1 MRKKVLAFVL
11 IVLIL
16 LAVSAC
22 LPSENG
28 DESGNGDGETPSQ
41 QKTYNLSDPLISI
54 SVKDRFDIIYNGTAL
69 ECSFDLRY
77 DGRIIDTFTAGSSHP
92 DLAAEFSDNVNAGNA
107 KITLSGT
114 STKKYT
120 GTAEFTFEILQ
131 SKEKKTVSSYSEL
144 EKELSL
150 LNFTS
155 FSLSEDISV
164 PENKTLTVPSSAALD
179 LNGHLLTV
187 EGTFINEGRITA
199 ESVSDKDFSVV
210 NEGVFVNRHSFSLK
224 FGTAFYNCGELR
236 NEGTFDSAS
245 SKGVFSDVAM
255 VGMDEY
261 DFVYRRINMTECE
274 GSLSYVSAEYDGKAK
289 EPAVSFTY
297 GGKPLSLN
305 GCEISYSDNVNAG
318 TATVSVKSGPH
329 SEALFGHKEFT
340 FAITPSSIT
349 VLSTSRLIETV
360 SSGNYSFVTLNGSGS
375 ISGEFTVPS
384 STKVVLDGS
393 FTNNATLTI
402 NGSLVVN
409 DDFDNNATVAN
420 FGTLTVGSEGKF
432 HNSGVLTNDAVFV
445 NEGEFHNKNSF
456 SNNLEAENSG
466 KIFNY
471 GEAEF
476 LSENTITNSGQ
487 GHAYFDED
495 NSAFTDGLTV
505 RQPIKE
511 KDVSLQQTVFTYD
524 GFYKYPTLVFSDD
537 SLTVARNTY
546 NLSYAYPD
554 YPQREYPCDAGT
566 VDVTVTFNGTSET
579 YKGSLELSYVI
590 ERASASVT
598 DETSLRAILSN
609 GNYNEAVLEADVSLD
624 SDLTIPQNY
633 KVTVPAEYYLLNEYA
648 LTVEGQLENN
658 GKFSLGNSG
667 TLAGSEN
674 VINNGFVYFNGT
686 EQQVSGDGKV
696 FVRKS
701 IASVT
706 VSGLAPT
713 VRYGEVARLPFTLTD
728 GTYTLIKGE
737 DYSALYY
744 NISDI
749 SVEGA
754 PAYVISKA
762 AVFSESYYGER
773 RDEYL
778 ILPGEITVNTFEEL
792 QNALADCREENVCN
806 YGKIFL
812 GASISFT
819 NETVS
824 NITLT
829 VAENTVL
836 DLNSHKLSLRRGE
849 TSLHRFV
856 YLVNNGEIIIHNPN
870 DLSTSYG
877 AYSGTGEV
885 VAYIDET
892 RTEDFILDIAHNATL
907 IRLASDFSSLYIS
920 VAFTEP
926 VTMAID
932 LCGHSAGTLALGVD
946 DASLTV
952 FSSVSG
958 GKVTEKVSV
967 EKIIDGDI
975 TLRNFTAS
983 SLVYADEGLQKH
995 VKVESSCVIKP
1006 L

>member
-22 LPSENG
+22 LPSE
-28 DESGNGDGETPSQ
+28 NGDGETPSQ

-54 SVKDRFDIIYNGTAL
+54 SVKDRFDIVYNGTAL

-77 DGRIIDTFTAGSSHP
+77 DGRIIDTFTSGSSHP

-131 SKEKKTVSSYSEL
+131 SKEKKTVASYSEL

-150 LNFTS
+150 LNYTS

-164 PENKTLTVPSSAALD
+164 PENKTLTVPYSTTLD

-187 EGTFINEGRITA
+187 QGTFINEGSVTA

-210 NEGVFVNRHSFSLK
+210 NEGVFVNRHSLSLK
-224 FGTAFYNCGELR
+224 QGTAFYNCGELR

-297 GGKPLSLN
+297 GGKPLSLTD
-305 GCEISYSDNVNAG
+305 CEIAYSDNVNAG
-318 TATVSVKSGPH
+318 TATVSVTSGPH
-329 SEALFGHKEFT
+329 SKELVGHKEFT

-349 VLSTSRLIETV
+349 VLSSSRLIETV
-360 SSGNYSFVTLNGSGS
+360 SSGNYSVVTLNGSGS

-384 STKVVLDGS
+384 STKVVLNGS
-393 FTNNATLTI
+393 FTNNASLTI

-409 DDFDNNATVAN
+409 ASFYNNASVAN
-420 FGTLTVGSEGKF
+420 LGALTVGSEGKF
-432 HNSGVLTNDAVFV
+432 HNSGVLTNNAVFV
-445 NEGEFHNKNSF
+445 NQGEFHNKNSF
-456 SNNLEAENSG
+456 SNDLDAENSG

-476 LSENTITNSGQ
+476 LSVNTITNSG
-487 GHAYFDED
+487 HAYFDE
-495 NSAFTDGLTV
+495 NNPAFTDGLTV
-505 RQPIKE
+505 RKLIQE
-511 KDVSLQQTVFTYD
+511 EDVSLQQTVFTYD

-537 SLTVARNTY
+537 SLNVARNTY

-554 YPQREYPCDAGT
+554 YPQREDPCDAGT
-566 VDVTVTFNGTSET
+566 VVVTVTFNGISET
-579 YKGSLELSYVI
+579 YNGSLTLSYVI
-590 ERASASVT
+590 EPASAKVT
-598 DETSLRAILSN
+598 DDASLRAILSN

-633 KVTVPAEYYLLNEYA
+633 RVTVPAEYYLLNEYA

-674 VINNGFVYFNGT
+674 LINNGSAYLNGT
-686 EQQVSGDGKV
+686 DSLVSGSGTV
-696 FVRKS
+696 FIRKS

-706 VSGLAPT
+706 VSGLAAT
-713 VRYGEVARLPFTLTD
+713 VMYGEDARLPYMLSD
-728 GTYTLIKGE
+728 GGYTLIKGE

-762 AVFSESYYGER
+762 AVFCESYYGER

-778 ILPGEITVNTFEEL
+778 ILPGEITVNTFEQL

-885 VAYIDET
+885 VAYIDNT
-892 RTEDFILDIAHNATL
+892 LDTDSINALAQNATL
-907 IRLASDFSSLYIS
+907 IRLKGDFETLDINVSFGEKVRITL
-920 VAFTEP
+920 
-926 VTMAID
+926 D
-932 LCGHSAGTLALGVD
+932 LCGHSVARLSLKVD
-946 DASLTV
+946 KAALTV
-952 FSSVSG
+952 LSSVSG
-958 GKVTEKVSV
+958 GKVTELLSIYG
-967 EKIIDGDI
+967 IINGSMTLQNFSAKSIAFDEALRPYI
-975 TLRNFTAS
+975 TISNVPELS
-983 SLVYADEGLQKH
+983 
-995 VKVESSCVIKP
+995 
-1006 L
+1006 

>member
-28 DESGNGDGETPSQ
+28 DESENGDGETPSQ
-41 QKTYNLSDPLISI
+41 QKTYNLSDPLITI
-54 SVKDRFDIIYNGTAL
+54 SVKDRFDIVYNGTAL

-150 LNFTS
+150 LNYTS

-224 FGTAFYNCGELR
+224 QGTAFYNCGELR

-318 TATVSVKSGPH
+318 TATVSVTSGPH
-329 SEALFGHKEFT
+329 SKELVGHKEFT

-349 VLSTSRLIETV
+349 VLSSSRLIETV
-360 SSGNYSFVTLNGSGS
+360 SSGNYSDVTLNGSGS

-384 STKVVLDGS
+384 STTVVLDGS
-393 FTNNATLTI
+393 FTNNASLTI

-409 DDFDNNATVAN
+409 DAFYNNATVAN
-420 FGTLTVGSEGKF
+420 LGALTVGSGGKF
-432 HNSGVLTNDAVFV
+432 HNSGVLTNDAAFV
-445 NEGEFHNKNSF
+445 NRGEFHNKNSF
-456 SNNLEAENSG
+456 SNNLDTENSG

-476 LSENTITNSGQ
+476 LSENTITNSG
-487 GHAYFDED
+487 HAYFDED
-495 NSAFTDGLTV
+495 NPAFTDGLTV

-511 KDVSLQQTVFTYD
+511 EDVSLQQTVFTYD
-524 GFYKYPTLVFSDD
+524 GFNKYPALVFSDD

-554 YPQREYPCDAGT
+554 YPQREDPCDAGT

-579 YKGSLELSYVI
+579 YKGSLTLSYVI
-590 ERASASVT
+590 EPASAKVT
-598 DETSLRAILSN
+598 DDASLRAILSN
-609 GNYNEAVLEADVSLD
+609 GNYNEAVLDADVSLT
-624 SDLTIPQNY
+624 SDLTVPQNY
-633 KVTVPAEYYLLNEYA
+633 SVTVPSAYYLLSEYA

-686 EQQVSGDGKV
+686 EQQVSGDGTV

-706 VSGLAPT
+706 VSGLAAT
-713 VRYGEVARLPFTLTD
+713 VMYGEDARLPYMLSD
-728 GTYTLIKGE
+728 GGYTLIKGE

-762 AVFSESYYGER
+762 AAFSESYYGER

-778 ILPGEITVNTFEEL
+778 ILPGEITVKTFEQL
-792 QNALADCREENVCN
+792 QNALADCREENFCN
-806 YGKIFL
+806 YGKILL

-819 NETVS
+819 NDTVS

-836 DLNSHKLSLRRGE
+836 DLNSYKLSLRRGD

-856 YLVNNGEIIIHNPN
+856 YLVNNGEITIHNPN
-870 DLSTSYG
+870 DLYTSYG
-877 AYSGTGEV
+877 AYSGTGDV

-892 RTEDFILDIAHNATL
+892 CTEDFISDIAHKATL
-907 IRLASDFSSLYIS
+907 IRLAGDFASLYIG
-920 VAFTEP
+920 VAFTER

-932 LCGHSAGTLALGVD
+932 LCGHSAGTLYLGTD
-946 DASLTV
+946 NASLTV

-958 GKVTEKVSV
+958 GKVTEKVSI
-967 EKIIDGDI
+967 ETITDGNII
-975 TLRNFTAS
+975 LRNFTTS
-983 SLVYADEGLQKH
+983 SITYSDDALKDYVT
-995 VKVESSCVIKP
+995 VESTCIVKP
-1006 L
+1006 I

>member
-54 SVKDRFDIIYNGTAL
+54 SVKDRFDIVYNGTAL

-77 DGRIIDTFTAGSSHP
+77 DGRIIDTFTAGTAHP

-155 FSLSEDISV
+155 FSLSGDISV

-210 NEGVFVNRHSFSLK
+210 NEGVFVNRHSLSLK
-224 FGTAFYNCGELR
+224 QGTAFYNCGELR

-318 TATVSVKSGPH
+318 TATVSVTSGPH
-329 SEALFGHKEFT
+329 SEALFGHQEFT

-384 STKVVLDGS
+384 STTVVLDGS

-409 DDFDNNATVAN
+409 ASFYNNASVAN
-420 FGTLTVGSEGKF
+420 LGALTVGSEGKF
-432 HNSGVLTNDAVFV
+432 HNSGDLTNDAVFV
-445 NEGEFHNKNSF
+445 NQGEFHNKNSF
-456 SNNLEAENSG
+456 SNNLDTENSG

-476 LSENTITNSGQ
+476 LSENTITNSG
-487 GHAYFDED
+487 HAYFDED
-495 NSAFTDGLTV
+495 NPAFTDGLTV

-511 KDVSLQQTVFTYD
+511 EDVSLQQTVFTYD
-524 GFYKYPTLVFSDD
+524 GFNKYPALVFSDD

-554 YPQREYPCDAGT
+554 YPQREDPCDAGT
-566 VDVTVTFNGTSET
+566 VVVTVTFNGTSET

-590 ERASASVT
+590 EPASATVT
-598 DETSLRAILSN
+598 DDASLRAILAN
-609 GNYNEAVLEADVSLD
+609 GNYDEAVLDADVSLD

-633 KVTVPAEYYLLNEYA
+633 RVTVPAEYYLLTEYA

-674 VINNGFVYFNGT
+674 VINNGSVYFNGT
-686 EQQVSGDGKV
+686 EQQVSGSGTV

-701 IASVT
+701 IANVT

-713 VRYGEVARLPFTLTD
+713 VRYGEDVRLPFTLTD
-728 GTYTLIKGE
+728 LDYNLTINADYTVR
-737 DYSALYY
+737 YY
-744 NISDI
+744 NVSDV
-749 SVEGA
+749 SADGF
-754 PAYVISKA
+754 PAYAISKA
-762 AVFSESYYGER
+762 AAFSESYYGER

-778 ILPGEITVNTFEEL
+778 ILPGEITVKTFEQL

-806 YGKIFL
+806 YGKILL

-819 NETVS
+819 NDTVS

-836 DLNSHKLSLRRGE
+836 DLNSHKLSLRRGDS
-849 TSLHRFV
+849 SLHRFV

-885 VAYIDET
+885 VAYIDNT
-892 RTEDFILDIAHNATL
+892 LDTDSINALAQNATL
-907 IRLASDFSSLYIS
+907 IRLKGDFETLDINVSFGEKVRITL
-920 VAFTEP
+920 
-926 VTMAID
+926 D
-932 LCGHSAGTLALGVD
+932 LCGHSVARLSLKVD
-946 DASLTV
+946 KAALTV
-952 FSSVSG
+952 LSSVAG
-958 GKVTEKVSV
+958 GKVTELLSIYG
-967 EKIIDGDI
+967 IINGSMTLQNFSAKSIAFDEALRPYI
-975 TLRNFTAS
+975 TISNVPEL
-983 SLVYADEGLQKH
+983 
-995 VKVESSCVIKP
+995 P
-1006 L
+1006 

>member
-92 DLAAEFSDNVNAGNA
+92 DLTAEFSDNVNAGNA

-120 GTAEFTFEILQ
+120 GTVEFTFEILQ

-187 EGTFINEGRITA
+187 KGTFINEGRITA

-210 NEGVFVNRHSFSLK
+210 NEGVFVNRHSLSLK

-305 GCEISYSDNVNAG
+305 GCEISYSNNVNAG
-318 TATVSVKSGPH
+318 TATVSVTSGPH

-360 SSGNYSFVTLNGSGS
+360 SSGNYSVVTFNGSGS

-384 STKVVLDGS
+384 STTVVLDGS

-409 DDFDNNATVAN
+409 DAFDNNATVAN
-420 FGTLTVGSEGKF
+420 LGTLTVGSGGKF
-432 HNSGVLTNDAVFV
+432 HNSGDLTNGALFV
-445 NEGEFHNKNSF
+445 NRGEFHNKNSF
-456 SNNLEAENSG
+456 SNNLDTKNSG

-476 LSENTITNSGQ
+476 LSENTITNSG
-487 GHAYFDED
+487 HAYFDEY
-495 NSAFTDGLTV
+495 NSAFNNGLV
-505 RQPIKE
+505 IREPITAD
-511 KDVSLQQTVFTYD
+511 DVSLQQTAFTYD

-537 SLTVARNTY
+537 SLNVARNTY

-554 YPQREYPCDAGT
+554 YPQREDPCDAGT
-566 VDVTVTFNGTSET
+566 VVVTVTFNGTSET
-579 YKGSLELSYVI
+579 YKGSLTLSYVI
-590 ERASASVT
+590 EPASAKVT
-598 DETSLRAILSN
+598 DNASLRAILAN
-609 GNYNEAVLEADVSLD
+609 GNYNEAVLKADVSLD

-633 KVTVPAEYYLLNEYA
+633 RVTVPAEYYLLTEYA

-686 EQQVSGDGKV
+686 EQQVSGDGTV

-706 VSGLAPT
+706 VSGLAAT
-713 VRYGEVARLPFTLTD
+713 VMYGEDARLPYMLSD
-728 GTYTLIKGE
+728 GGYTLIKGE

-778 ILPGEITVNTFEEL
+778 ILPGEITVNTFEQL

-819 NETVS
+819 NDTIS

-836 DLNSHKLSLRRGE
+836 DLNSYKLSLRRGDS
-849 TSLHRFV
+849 SLHRFV
-856 YLVNNGEIIIHNPN
+856 YLVNNGEITIHNPN

-885 VAYIDET
+885 VAYIDNT
-892 RTEDFILDIAHNATL
+892 LDTDSINALAQNATL
-907 IRLASDFSSLYIS
+907 IRLKGDLETLDINVSFSETVRITL
-920 VAFTEP
+920 
-926 VTMAID
+926 D
-932 LCGHSAGTLALGVD
+932 LCGHSVARLSLKVD
-946 DASLTV
+946 KAALTV
-952 FSSVSG
+952 LSSVSG
-958 GKVTEKVSV
+958 GKVTELLSIYG
-967 EKIIDGDI
+967 IINGSMTLQNFSAKSIAFDEALRPYI
-975 TLRNFTAS
+975 TISNVTELS
-983 SLVYADEGLQKH
+983 
-995 VKVESSCVIKP
+995 
-1006 L
+1006 

>member
-41 QKTYNLSDPLISI
+41 QKTYNLSDPLITI
-54 SVKDRFDIIYNGTAL
+54 SVKDRFDIVYNGTAL

-120 GTAEFTFEILQ
+120 GTVEFTFEILQ

-210 NEGVFVNRHSFSLK
+210 NEGVFVNRHSLSLK

-274 GSLSYVSAEYDGKAK
+274 GSLSYDSAEYDGKAK

-318 TATVSVKSGPH
+318 TATVSVTSGPH

-360 SSGNYSFVTLNGSGS
+360 SSGNYSYVTLNGSGS

-384 STKVVLDGS
+384 STTVVLDGS
-393 FTNNATLTI
+393 FTNNASLTI

-409 DDFDNNATVAN
+409 DAFYNNASVAIAN
-420 FGTLTVGSEGKF
+420 LGALTVGSGGKF
-432 HNSGVLTNDAVFV
+432 HNSGVLTNDAAFV
-445 NEGEFHNKNSF
+445 NQGEFHNKNSF
-456 SNNLEAENSG
+456 SNNLYTENSG

-471 GEAEF
+471 GEAKF
-476 LSENTITNSGQ
+476 LSVNTIANS

-495 NSAFTDGLTV
+495 NPAFTEGLTV

-554 YPQREYPCDAGT
+554 YPQREDPCDAGT
-566 VDVTVTFNGTSET
+566 VVVSVTFNGTSET
-579 YKGSLELSYVI
+579 YKGSLTLSYVI
-590 ERASASVT
+590 EPASAKVT
-598 DETSLRAILSN
+598 DDASLRAILAN
-609 GNYNEAVLEADVSLD
+609 GNYNEAVLETDVSLD

-674 VINNGFVYFNGT
+674 VINNGSAYLNGT
-686 EQQVSGDGKV
+686 DLLVSGSGNV
-696 FVRKS
+696 FSRKS
-701 IASVT
+701 ISLVT
-706 VSGLAPT
+706 VSGLASS
-713 VRYGEVARLPFTLTD
+713 VRYGEDARLPFTLTD
-728 GTYTLIKGE
+728 GDYNLTINADYTVR
-737 DYSALYY
+737 YY
-744 NISDI
+744 NVSDV
-749 SVEGA
+749 SADGF

-762 AVFSESYYGER
+762 AAFSESYYGER

-778 ILPGEITVNTFEEL
+778 ILPGEITVNTFEQL

-819 NETVS
+819 NDTIS

-836 DLNSHKLSLRRGE
+836 DLNSHKLSLRRGDS
-849 TSLHRFV
+849 SLHRFV

-885 VAYIDET
+885 VAYIDNT
-892 RTEDFILDIAHNATL
+892 LDTDSINALAQNATL
-907 IRLASDFSSLYIS
+907 IRLKGDLETLDINVSFGEKVRITL
-920 VAFTEP
+920 
-926 VTMAID
+926 D
-932 LCGHSAGTLALGVD
+932 LCGHSVARLSLKVD
-946 DASLTV
+946 KAALTV
-952 FSSVSG
+952 LSSVAG
-958 GKVTEKVSV
+958 GKVTELLSIYG
-967 EKIIDGDI
+967 IINGSMTLQNFSAKSIAFDEALRPYI
-975 TLRNFTAS
+975 TISNVTELS
-983 SLVYADEGLQKH
+983 
-995 VKVESSCVIKP
+995 
-1006 L
+1006 

>member
-41 QKTYNLSDPLISI
+41 QKTYNLSDPLITI
-54 SVKDRFDIIYNGTAL
+54 SVKDRFDIVYNGTAL

-120 GTAEFTFEILQ
+120 GTVEFTFEILQ

-210 NEGVFVNRHSFSLK
+210 NEGVFVNRHSLSLK

-318 TATVSVKSGPH
+318 TATVSVTSGPH

-360 SSGNYSFVTLNGSGS
+360 SSGNYSYVTLNGSGS

-384 STKVVLDGS
+384 STTVVLDGS
-393 FTNNATLTI
+393 FTNNASLTI

-409 DDFDNNATVAN
+409 DAFYNNASVAIAN
-420 FGTLTVGSEGKF
+420 LGALTVGSGGKF
-432 HNSGVLTNDAVFV
+432 HNSGVLTNDAAFV
-445 NEGEFHNKNSF
+445 NQGEFHNKNSF
-456 SNNLEAENSG
+456 SNNLYTENSG

-471 GEAEF
+471 GEAKF
-476 LSENTITNSGQ
+476 LSVNTIANS

-495 NSAFTDGLTV
+495 NPAFTEGLTV

-524 GFYKYPTLVFSDD
+524 GFYKYPTLLFSDN

-554 YPQREYPCDAGT
+554 YPQREDPCDAGT
-566 VDVTVTFNGTSET
+566 VVVSVTFNGTSET
-579 YKGSLELSYVI
+579 YKGSLTLSYVI
-590 ERASASVT
+590 EPASAKVT
-598 DETSLRAILSN
+598 DDASLRAILAN
-609 GNYNEAVLEADVSLD
+609 GNYNEAVLDADVALH

-674 VINNGFVYFNGT
+674 VINNGSAYLNGT
-686 EQQVSGDGKV
+686 DLLVSGSGNV
-696 FVRKS
+696 FSRKS
-701 IASVT
+701 ISLVT
-706 VSGLAPT
+706 VSGLASS
-713 VRYGEVARLPFTLTD
+713 VRYGEDARLPFTLSD
-728 GTYTLIKGE
+728 GGYTLIKGE

-773 RDEYL
+773 RDEFL
-778 ILPGEITVNTFEEL
+778 ILPGEITVNTFEQL

-819 NETVS
+819 NDTIS
-824 NITLT
+824 NITMT
-829 VAENTVL
+829 EAENTVL
-836 DLNSHKLSLRRGE
+836 DLNSNKQ
-849 TSLHRFV
+849 
-856 YLVNNGEIIIHNPN
+856 Y
-870 DLSTSYG
+870 
-877 AYSGTGEV
+877 
-885 VAYIDET
+885 
-892 RTEDFILDIAHNATL
+892 
-907 IRLASDFSSLYIS
+907 
-920 VAFTEP
+920 
-926 VTMAID
+926 
-932 LCGHSAGTLALGVD
+932 
-946 DASLTV
+946 
-952 FSSVSG
+952 
-958 GKVTEKVSV
+958 
-967 EKIIDGDI
+967 
-975 TLRNFTAS
+975 
-983 SLVYADEGLQKH
+983 
-995 VKVESSCVIKP
+995 
-1006 L
+1006 

>member
-1 MRKKVLAFVL
+1 MRKKFFIISVLALIFVA
-11 IVLIL
+11 IFT
-16 LAVSAC
+16 AC

-41 QKTYNLSDPLISI
+41 QKTYNLSDPLITI
-54 SVKDRFDIIYNGTAL
+54 SVKDRFDIVYNGTAL

-77 DGRIIDTFTAGSSHP
+77 DGRIIDTFTAGTAHP
-92 DLAAEFSDNVNAGNA
+92 DLTAEFSDNVNAGNA

-131 SKEKKTVSSYSEL
+131 SKEKKTVASYSEL

-150 LNFTS
+150 LNYTS
-155 FSLSEDISV
+155 FSLSGDISV
-164 PENKTLTVPSSAALD
+164 PENKTLTVPSSTTLD

-210 NEGVFVNRHSFSLK
+210 NEGVFVNRHSLSLK

-318 TATVSVKSGPH
+318 TATVSVTSGPH
-329 SEALFGHKEFT
+329 SKELVGHKEFT

-360 SSGNYSFVTLNGSGS
+360 SSGNYSEVTFNGSGS

-384 STKVVLDGS
+384 STTVVLDGS

-409 DDFDNNATVAN
+409 DAFYNNATVAN
-420 FGTLTVGSEGKF
+420 FGTLTVESGGKF
-432 HNSGVLTNDAVFV
+432 HNSGVLTNDADFV
-445 NEGEFHNKNSF
+445 NRGEFHNKNSF
-456 SNNLEAENSG
+456 TNNFDAENSG
-466 KIFNY
+466 KIYNY

-476 LSENTITNSGQ
+476 NSVNAITNSGN
-487 GHAYFDED
+487 AYFDE
-495 NSAFTDGLTV
+495 NNPAFTDGLTV
-505 RQPIKE
+505 RQLIQE
-511 KDVSLQQTVFTYD
+511 EDVSLKQTLFTYD

-554 YPQREYPCDAGT
+554 YPQREDPCDAGT
-566 VDVTVTFNGTSET
+566 VVVAVTFNGTSET
-579 YKGSLELSYVI
+579 YKGSLTLSYVI
-590 ERASASVT
+590 EPASAKVT
-598 DETSLRAILSN
+598 DDASLRAILAN
-609 GNYNEAVLEADVSLD
+609 GNYNEAVLDADVSLD

-633 KVTVPAEYYLLNEYA
+633 RVTVPAEYYLLTEYA

-686 EQQVSGDGKV
+686 EQQVSGSGTV

-701 IASVT
+701 IASVS
-706 VSGLAPT
+706 VSGLAAT
-713 VRYGEVARLPFTLTD
+713 VMYGEDARLPFTLSD
-728 GTYTLIKGE
+728 GGYTLIKGE

-778 ILPGEITVNTFEEL
+778 ILPGEITVNTFEQL

-819 NETVS
+819 NDTVS

-856 YLVNNGEIIIHNPN
+856 YLVNNGEILIYRPL

-885 VAYIDET
+885 VAYIDNT
-892 RTEDFILDIAHNATL
+892 LDADSVNALAQNATL
-907 IRLASDFSSLYIS
+907 IRLKGDFETLDINVSFGEKVRITL
-920 VAFTEP
+920 
-926 VTMAID
+926 D
-932 LCGHSAGTLALGVD
+932 LCGHSVARLSLKVD
-946 DASLTV
+946 KAALTV
-952 FSSVSG
+952 LSSVAG
-958 GKVTEKVSV
+958 GKVTELLSIYG
-967 EKIIDGDI
+967 IINGSIDLQNFSAKSIDYDEALRPYI
-975 TLRNFTAS
+975 TISNVTELS
-983 SLVYADEGLQKH
+983 
-995 VKVESSCVIKP
+995 
-1006 L
+1006 

>member
-41 QKTYNLSDPLISI
+41 QKTYNLSDPLITI
-54 SVKDRFDIIYNGTAL
+54 SVKDRFDIVYNGTAL

-120 GTAEFTFEILQ
+120 GTVEFTFEILQ

-210 NEGVFVNRHSFSLK
+210 NEGVFVNRHSLSLK

-318 TATVSVKSGPH
+318 TATVSVTSGPH

-360 SSGNYSFVTLNGSGS
+360 SSGNYSYVTLNGSGS

-384 STKVVLDGS
+384 STTVVLDGS
-393 FTNNATLTI
+393 FTNNASLTI

-409 DDFDNNATVAN
+409 DAFYNNASVAIAN
-420 FGTLTVGSEGKF
+420 LGALTVGSGGKF
-432 HNSGVLTNDAVFV
+432 HNSGVLTNDAAFV
-445 NEGEFHNKNSF
+445 NQGEFHNKNSF
-456 SNNLEAENSG
+456 SNNLYTENSG

-471 GEAEF
+471 GEAKF
-476 LSENTITNSGQ
+476 LSVNTIANS

-495 NSAFTDGLTV
+495 NPAFTEGLTV

-554 YPQREYPCDAGT
+554 YPQREDPCDAGT
-566 VDVTVTFNGTSET
+566 VVVSVTFNGTSET
-579 YKGSLELSYVI
+579 YKGSLTLSYVI
-590 ERASASVT
+590 EPASAKVT
-598 DETSLRAILSN
+598 DNASLRAILAN
-609 GNYNEAVLEADVSLD
+609 GNYNEAILDADVSLT
-624 SDLTIPQNY
+624 SDLTVPQNY
-633 KVTVPAEYYLLNEYA
+633 SVTVPSAYYLLSEYA
-648 LTVEGQLENN
+648 LTVEGQLVID

-674 VINNGFVYFNGT
+674 VINNGSAYLNGT
-686 EQQVSGDGKV
+686 DSLVSGSGTV
-696 FVRKS
+696 FIRKS
-701 IASVT
+701 IDLVT
-706 VSGLAPT
+706 VSGLAST
-713 VRYGEVARLPFTLTD
+713 VRYGEDARLPFTLTD
-728 GTYTLIKGE
+728 DTYTLIKNT
-737 DYSALYY
+737 DYTVRYSG
-744 NISDI
+744 ISDI
-749 SVEGA
+749 SIDGS

-778 ILPGEITVNTFEEL
+778 ILPGEITVNTFEQL

-819 NETVS
+819 NDTIS

-836 DLNSHKLSLRRGE
+836 DLNSYKLSLRRGDS
-849 TSLHRFV
+849 SLHKFV

-885 VAYIDET
+885 VAYIDNT
-892 RTEDFILDIAHNATL
+892 LDADSINALAQNATL
-907 IRLASDFSSLYIS
+907 IRLKGDFETLDINVSFGETVRITL
-920 VAFTEP
+920 
-926 VTMAID
+926 D
-932 LCGHSAGTLALGVD
+932 LCGHSVARLSLKVD
-946 DASLTV
+946 KAALTV
-952 FSSVSG
+952 LSSVAG
-958 GKVTEKVSV
+958 GKVTELLSIYG
-967 EKIIDGDI
+967 IINGSMTLQNFSAKSIAFDEALRPYI
-975 TLRNFTAS
+975 TISNVTELS
-983 SLVYADEGLQKH
+983 
-995 VKVESSCVIKP
+995 
-1006 L
+1006 

>member
-41 QKTYNLSDPLISI
+41 QKTYNLSDPLITI
-54 SVKDRFDIIYNGTAL
+54 SVKDRFDIVYNGTAL

-77 DGRIIDTFTAGSSHP
+77 DGRIIDSFTAGSSHP

-164 PENKTLTVPSSAALD
+164 PENKTLTVPYSTALD

-224 FGTAFYNCGELR
+224 QGTAFYNCGELR

-318 TATVSVKSGPH
+318 TATVSVTSGPY

-349 VLSTSRLIETV
+349 VLSSSRLIETV
-360 SSGNYSFVTLNGSGS
+360 SSGNYSVVTLNGSGS

-393 FTNNATLTI
+393 FTNNASLTI

-409 DDFDNNATVAN
+409 DSFYNNASVAN
-420 FGTLTVGSEGKF
+420 LGALTVGSEGKF

-445 NEGEFHNKNSF
+445 NQGEFHNKNSF
-456 SNNLEAENSG
+456 SNNLDTENSG

-476 LSENTITNSGQ
+476 LSENTITNSG
-487 GHAYFDED
+487 HAYFDE
-495 NSAFTDGLTV
+495 NNPAFTDGLTV
-505 RQPIKE
+505 RQPIQE
-511 KDVSLQQTVFTYD
+511 EDVSLQQTVFTYD

-537 SLTVARNTY
+537 SLNVARNTY

-554 YPQREYPCDAGT
+554 YPQREDPCDAGT
-566 VDVTVTFNGTSET
+566 VIVTVTFNGTSET
-579 YKGSLELSYVI
+579 YKGSLTLSYVI
-590 ERASASVT
+590 EPASAKVT
-598 DETSLRAILSN
+598 DDASLRAILAN

-674 VINNGFVYFNGT
+674 VINNGFVYFNET
-686 EQQVSGDGKV
+686 EQQVSGDGTV
-696 FVRKS
+696 FVRES

-728 GTYTLIKGE
+728 GGYTLIKGE

-778 ILPGEITVNTFEEL
+778 ILPGEITVNTFEQL

-812 GASISFT
+812 GASISFINDT
-819 NETVS
+819 IS

-836 DLNSHKLSLRRGE
+836 DLNSHKLSLRRGDS
-849 TSLHRFV
+849 SLHRFV

-885 VAYIDET
+885 VAYIDNT
-892 RTEDFILDIAHNATL
+892 LDTDSINALAQNATL
-907 IRLASDFSSLYIS
+907 IRLKGDFETLDINVSFGEKVLI
-920 VAFTEP
+920 TL
-926 VTMAID
+926 D
-932 LCGHSAGTLALGVD
+932 LCGHSVARLSLKVD
-946 DASLTV
+946 KAALTV
-952 FSSVSG
+952 LSSVAG
-958 GKVTEKVSV
+958 GKVTELLSIYG
-967 EKIIDGDI
+967 IINGSMTLQNFSAKSIAFDEALRPYI
-975 TLRNFTAS
+975 TISNVTELS
-983 SLVYADEGLQKH
+983 
-995 VKVESSCVIKP
+995 
-1006 L
+1006 

>member
-41 QKTYNLSDPLISI
+41 QKTYNLSDPLITI
-54 SVKDRFDIIYNGTAL
+54 SVKDRFDIVYNGTAL

-77 DGRIIDTFTAGSSHP
+77 DGRIIDSFTAGSSHP
-92 DLAAEFSDNVNAGNA
+92 DLTAEFSDNVNAGNA
-107 KITLSGT
+107 KITLRGT

-164 PENKTLTVPSSAALD
+164 PENKTLTVPYSTTLD

-187 EGTFINEGRITA
+187 QGTFINEGSVTA
-199 ESVSDKDFSVV
+199 ERVSDKGFSVI
-210 NEGVFVNRHSFSLK
+210 NEGVFVNRHSFALK
-224 FGTAFYNCGELR
+224 QGAAFYNCGELR
-236 NEGTFDSAS
+236 NEGTFGSDSS
-245 SKGVFSDVAM
+245 EGIFSDVAV
-255 VGMDEY
+255 VGMEGY
-261 DFVYRRINMTECE
+261 DFVYRRYDMEKCKTA
-274 GSLSYVSAEYDGKAK
+274 LSFASVEYDGKAK
-289 EPAVSFTY
+289 TPTVSFTLDDN
-297 GGKPLSLN
+297 PLSLS
-305 GCEISYSDNVNAG
+305 GCDISYSDNVNAG
-318 TATVSVKSGPH
+318 TATVTVTATPY
-329 SEALFGHKEFT
+329 ARNLFGSKT
-340 FAITPSSIT
+340 FSFEILPSSIT
-349 VLSTSRLIETV
+349 VLSASRLVETV
-360 SSGNYSFVTLNGSGS
+360 SSGNYSVVTLNGSS
-375 ISGEFTVPS
+375 SLSDDFIVPS
-384 STKVVLDGS
+384 STTVVLNGS

-409 DDFDNNATVAN
+409 DAFYNNATVAN
-420 FGTLTVGSEGKF
+420 FGTLTVEIGGKF
-432 HNSGVLTNDAVFV
+432 QNSGVLTNGAVFV
-445 NEGEFHNKNSF
+445 NRGELHNKNSF
-456 SNNLEAENSG
+456 SNDLDAENSG

-476 LSENTITNSGQ
+476 LSVNTITNSG
-487 GHAYFDED
+487 HAYFDE
-495 NSAFTDGLTV
+495 NNPAFTDGLTV
-505 RQPIKE
+505 RQPIQE
-511 KDVSLQQTVFTYD
+511 EDVSLQQTEFTYD
-524 GFYKYPTLVFSDD
+524 GFYKYPTLVFSDN

-554 YPQREYPCDAGT
+554 YPQREDPCDAGT
-566 VDVTVTFNGTSET
+566 VVVTVTFNGTSET
-579 YKGSLELSYVI
+579 YKGSLTLSYVI
-590 ERASASVT
+590 EPASTKVT
-598 DETSLRAILSN
+598 DDASLRAILAN
-609 GNYNEAVLEADVSLD
+609 GNYNEAVLDADVALH

-633 KVTVPAEYYLLNEYA
+633 RVAVPAEYYLLTEYA

-674 VINNGFVYFNGT
+674 VINNGSVYFNGT
-686 EQQVSGDGKV
+686 EQQVSGSGTV

-701 IASVT
+701 IANVT

-713 VRYGEVARLPFTLTD
+713 VRYGEDVRLPFTLTD
-728 GTYTLIKGE
+728 GDYNLTINADYTVR
-737 DYSALYY
+737 YY
-744 NISDI
+744 NVSDV
-749 SVEGA
+749 SSDGF
-754 PAYVISKA
+754 PAYAISKA

-792 QNALADCREENVCN
+792 QNALADCREENFCN
-806 YGKIFL
+806 YGKILL

-819 NETVS
+819 NDTVS

-856 YLVNNGEIIIHNPN
+856 YLVNNGEITIHNPN
-870 DLSTSYG
+870 DLYTSYG
-877 AYSGTGEV
+877 AYSGTGDV
-885 VAYIDET
+885 VAYIDNT
-892 RTEDFILDIAHNATL
+892 LDADSINALAQNATL
-907 IRLASDFSSLYIS
+907 IRLKSDFETLDINVSFSETVQITL
-920 VAFTEP
+920 
-926 VTMAID
+926 D
-932 LCGHSAGTLALGVD
+932 LCGHSVARLSLKVYKA
-946 DASLTV
+946 ALTV
-952 FSSVSG
+952 LSSVSG
-958 GKVTEKVSV
+958 GKVTELLSIYG
-967 EKIIDGDI
+967 IINGSIDLQNFSAKSIDYDEALRPYI
-975 TLRNFTAS
+975 TITDVPEL
-983 SLVYADEGLQKH
+983 
-995 VKVESSCVIKP
+995 P
-1006 L
+1006 

>member
-54 SVKDRFDIIYNGTAL
+54 SVKDRFDIVYNGTAL

-131 SKEKKTVSSYSEL
+131 SKEKKTVASYSEL

-150 LNFTS
+150 LNYTS

-164 PENKTLTVPSSAALD
+164 PENKTLTVPYSTTLD

-187 EGTFINEGRITA
+187 EGTFINEGHITA

-210 NEGVFVNRHSFSLK
+210 NEGVFVNRHSLSLK
-224 FGTAFYNCGELR
+224 QGTAFYNCGELR

-274 GSLSYVSAEYDGKAK
+274 GSLSYDSAEYDGKAK

-305 GCEISYSDNVNAG
+305 GCEIAYSNNVNAG
-318 TATVSVKSGPH
+318 TATVSVTSGPH

-349 VLSTSRLIETV
+349 VLSSSRLIETV
-360 SSGNYSFVTLNGSGS
+360 SSGNYSVVTLNGSGS

-384 STKVVLDGS
+384 STKVVLNGS

-402 NGSLVVN
+402 NGSLDVN
-409 DDFDNNATVAN
+409 DAFYNNATVAN
-420 FGTLTVGSEGKF
+420 FGTLTVGSGGKF
-432 HNSGVLTNDAVFV
+432 HNSGDLTNGAAFV
-445 NEGEFHNKNSF
+445 NEGELHNKNSF
-456 SNNLEAENSG
+456 TNNFDAENSG
-466 KIFNY
+466 KIYNY

-476 LSENTITNSGQ
+476 LSVNTITNSG
-487 GHAYFDED
+487 HAYFDE
-495 NSAFTDGLTV
+495 NNPAFTDGLTV
-505 RQPIKE
+505 RQPITAE
-511 KDVSLQQTVFTYD
+511 DVSLQQTVFTYD
-524 GFYKYPTLVFSDD
+524 GSDKDPTLVFSDD
-537 SLTVARNTY
+537 SLNVARNTY
-546 NLSYAYPD
+546 NLSYAYLD

-566 VDVTVTFNGTSET
+566 VVVTVTFNGTSET
-579 YKGSLELSYVI
+579 YNGSLELSYVI

-609 GNYNEAVLEADVSLD
+609 GNYDEAVLDADVSLD

-686 EQQVSGDGKV
+686 EQQVSGDGTV

-706 VSGLAPT
+706 VSGLAAT
-713 VRYGEVARLPFTLTD
+713 VMYGEDARLPYMLSD
-728 GTYTLIKGE
+728 GGYTLIKGE

-773 RDEYL
+773 RDEFL

-856 YLVNNGEIIIHNPN
+856 YLVNNGEIIIHSPN
-870 DLSTSYG
+870 DLYTSYG
-877 AYSGTGEV
+877 ADSGTGDV

-892 RTEDFILDIAHNATL
+892 CTEDFILDIAHNATL

-920 VAFTEP
+920 VAFTEH

-983 SLVYADEGLQKH
+983 SLVYADEGLQEY
-995 VKVESSCVIKP
+995 VTVESSCVIKP

>member
-22 LPSENG
+22 LPSE
-28 DESGNGDGETPSQ
+28 NGDGETPSQ

-54 SVKDRFDIIYNGTAL
+54 SVKDRFDIVYNGTAL

-77 DGRIIDTFTAGSSHP
+77 DGRIIDTFTSGSSHP

-131 SKEKKTVSSYSEL
+131 SKEKKTVASYSEL

-150 LNFTS
+150 LNYTS

-164 PENKTLTVPSSAALD
+164 PENKTLTVPYSTTLD

-187 EGTFINEGRITA
+187 QGTFINEGSVTA

-210 NEGVFVNRHSFSLK
+210 NEGVFVNRHSLSLK
-224 FGTAFYNCGELR
+224 QGTAFYNCGELR

-297 GGKPLSLN
+297 GGKPLSLTD
-305 GCEISYSDNVNAG
+305 CEIAYSDNVNAG
-318 TATVSVKSGPH
+318 TATVSVTSGPH
-329 SEALFGHKEFT
+329 SKELVGHKEFT

-349 VLSTSRLIETV
+349 VLSSSRLIETV
-360 SSGNYSFVTLNGSGS
+360 SSGNYSVVTLNGSGS

-384 STKVVLDGS
+384 STKVVLNGS
-393 FTNNATLTI
+393 FTNNASLTI

-409 DDFDNNATVAN
+409 ASFYNNASVAN
-420 FGTLTVGSEGKF
+420 LGALTVGSEGKF
-432 HNSGVLTNDAVFV
+432 HNSGVLTNNAVFV
-445 NEGEFHNKNSF
+445 NQGEFHNKNSF
-456 SNNLEAENSG
+456 SNDLDAENSG

-476 LSENTITNSGQ
+476 LSVNTITNSG
-487 GHAYFDED
+487 HAYFDE
-495 NSAFTDGLTV
+495 NNPAFTDGLTV
-505 RQPIKE
+505 RKLIQE
-511 KDVSLQQTVFTYD
+511 EDVSLQQTVFTYD

-537 SLTVARNTY
+537 SLNVARNTY

-554 YPQREYPCDAGT
+554 YPQREDPCDAGT
-566 VDVTVTFNGTSET
+566 VVVTVTFNGISET
-579 YKGSLELSYVI
+579 YNGSLTLSYVI
-590 ERASASVT
+590 EPASAKVT
-598 DETSLRAILSN
+598 DDASLRAILSN

-633 KVTVPAEYYLLNEYA
+633 RVTVPAEYYLLNEYA

-686 EQQVSGDGKV
+686 EQQVSGDGTV

-706 VSGLAPT
+706 VSGLAAT
-713 VRYGEVARLPFTLTD
+713 VMYGEDARLPYMLSD
-728 GTYTLIKGE
+728 GGYTLIKGE

-778 ILPGEITVNTFEEL
+778 ILPGEITVNTFEQL
-792 QNALADCREENVCN
+792 QNALADCREENLCN
-806 YGKIFL
+806 YGKILL

-836 DLNSHKLSLRRGE
+836 DLNSHKLSLRRGDS
-849 TSLHRFV
+849 SLHRFV

-885 VAYIDET
+885 VAYIDNT
-892 RTEDFILDIAHNATL
+892 LDTDSINALAQNATL
-907 IRLASDFSSLYIS
+907 IRLKGDLETLDINVSFGEKVRITL
-920 VAFTEP
+920 
-926 VTMAID
+926 D
-932 LCGHSAGTLALGVD
+932 LCGHSVARLSLKVD
-946 DASLTV
+946 KAALTV
-952 FSSVSG
+952 LSSVAG
-958 GKVTEKVSV
+958 GKVTELLSIYG
-967 EKIIDGDI
+967 IINGSMTLQNFSAKSIAFDEALRPYI
-975 TLRNFTAS
+975 TISNVTELS
-983 SLVYADEGLQKH
+983 
-995 VKVESSCVIKP
+995 
-1006 L
+1006 

>member
-1 MRKKVLAFVL
+1 MRKKFFIISVLALIFVA
-11 IVLIL
+11 IFT
-16 LAVSAC
+16 AC

-41 QKTYNLSDPLISI
+41 QKTYNLSDPLITI
-54 SVKDRFDIIYNGTAL
+54 SVKDRFDIVYNGTAL

-77 DGRIIDTFTAGSSHP
+77 DGRIIDTFTAGTAHP
-92 DLAAEFSDNVNAGNA
+92 DLTAEFSDNVNAGNA

-131 SKEKKTVSSYSEL
+131 SKEKKTVASYSEL

-150 LNFTS
+150 LNYTS
-155 FSLSEDISV
+155 FSLSGDISV
-164 PENKTLTVPSSAALD
+164 PENKTLTVPSSTTLD

-210 NEGVFVNRHSFSLK
+210 NEGVFVNRHSLSLK

-318 TATVSVKSGPH
+318 TATVSVTSGPH
-329 SEALFGHKEFT
+329 SKELVGHKEFT

-360 SSGNYSFVTLNGSGS
+360 SSGNYSEVTFNGSGS

-384 STKVVLDGS
+384 STTVVLDGS

-409 DDFDNNATVAN
+409 DAFYNNATVAN
-420 FGTLTVGSEGKF
+420 FGTLTVESGGKF
-432 HNSGVLTNDAVFV
+432 HNSGVLTNDADFV
-445 NEGEFHNKNSF
+445 NRGEFHNKNSF
-456 SNNLEAENSG
+456 TNNFDAENSG
-466 KIFNY
+466 KIYNY

-476 LSENTITNSGQ
+476 NSVNAITNSGN
-487 GHAYFDED
+487 AYFDE
-495 NSAFTDGLTV
+495 NNPAFTDGLTV
-505 RQPIKE
+505 RQLIQE
-511 KDVSLQQTVFTYD
+511 EDVSLKQTLFTYD

-554 YPQREYPCDAGT
+554 YPQREDPCDAGT
-566 VDVTVTFNGTSET
+566 VVVAVTFNGTSET
-579 YKGSLELSYVI
+579 YKGSLTLSYVI
-590 ERASASVT
+590 EPASAKVT
-598 DETSLRAILSN
+598 DDASLRAILAN
-609 GNYNEAVLEADVSLD
+609 GNYNEAVLDADVSLD

-633 KVTVPAEYYLLNEYA
+633 RVTVPAEYYLLTEYA

-686 EQQVSGDGKV
+686 EQQVSGSGTV

-706 VSGLAPT
+706 VSGLAAT
-713 VRYGEVARLPFTLTD
+713 VMYGEDARLPFTLSD
-728 GTYTLIKGE
+728 GGYTLIKGE

-778 ILPGEITVNTFEEL
+778 ILPGEITVNTFEQL

-819 NETVS
+819 NDTVS

-856 YLVNNGEIIIHNPN
+856 YLVNNGEILIYRPL

-885 VAYIDET
+885 VAYIDNT
-892 RTEDFILDIAHNATL
+892 LDADSVNALAQNATL
-907 IRLASDFSSLYIS
+907 IRLKGDFETLDINVSFGEKVRITL
-920 VAFTEP
+920 
-926 VTMAID
+926 D
-932 LCGHSAGTLALGVD
+932 LCGHSVARLSLKVD
-946 DASLTV
+946 KAALTV
-952 FSSVSG
+952 LSSVAG
-958 GKVTEKVSV
+958 GKVTELLSIYG
-967 EKIIDGDI
+967 IINGSIDLQNFSAKSIDYDEALRPYI
-975 TLRNFTAS
+975 TISNVTELS
-983 SLVYADEGLQKH
+983 
-995 VKVESSCVIKP
+995 
-1006 L
+1006 

>member
-41 QKTYNLSDPLISI
+41 QKTYNLSDPLITI
-54 SVKDRFDIIYNGTAL
+54 SVKDRFDIVYNGTAL

-120 GTAEFTFEILQ
+120 GTVEFTFEILQ
-131 SKEKKTVSSYSEL
+131 SKEKKTVASYSEL

-150 LNFTS
+150 LNYTS
-155 FSLSEDISV
+155 FSLSGDISV

-210 NEGVFVNRHSFSLK
+210 NEGVFVNRHSLSLK

-318 TATVSVKSGPH
+318 TATVSVTSGPH

-349 VLSTSRLIETV
+349 VLSSSRLIETV
-360 SSGNYSFVTLNGSGS
+360 SSGNYSVVTLNGSGS

-384 STKVVLDGS
+384 STTVALDGP

-409 DDFDNNATVAN
+409 DAFYNNATVAN
-420 FGTLTVGSEGKF
+420 LGALTVGSGGKF
-432 HNSGVLTNDAVFV
+432 HNSGVLTNDAAFV
-445 NEGEFHNKNSF
+445 NRGEFHNKNSF
-456 SNNLEAENSG
+456 SNNLDTENSG

-476 LSENTITNSGQ
+476 LSVNTITNSGR
-487 GHAYFDED
+487 AYFDED

-505 RQPIKE
+505 RQPIQE
-511 KDVSLQQTVFTYD
+511 EDVSLQQTVFTYD

-537 SLTVARNTY
+537 SPNVARNTY

-554 YPQREYPCDAGT
+554 YPQREDPRDAGT
-566 VDVTVTFNGTSET
+566 VIVTVTFNGTSET
-579 YKGSLELSYVI
+579 YKGSLTLSYVI
-590 ERASASVT
+590 EPASASVT

-609 GNYNEAVLEADVSLD
+609 GNYDEAVLDADVSLD

-633 KVTVPAEYYLLNEYA
+633 RVTVPAEYYLLNEYA

-674 VINNGFVYFNGT
+674 VINNGSAYLNET
-686 EQQVSGDGKV
+686 DSLVSGSGTV
-696 FVRKS
+696 FIRKS
-701 IASVT
+701 IDLVT
-706 VSGLAPT
+706 VSGLAAT
-713 VRYGEVARLPFTLTD
+713 VMYGEDARLPYMLSD
-728 GTYTLIKGE
+728 GGYTLIKGE

-792 QNALADCREENVCN
+792 REALADCREENVCN
-806 YGKIFL
+806 YGKILL

-856 YLVNNGEIIIHNPN
+856 YLVNNGEIIIHSPN
-870 DLSTSYG
+870 DLYTSYG
-877 AYSGTGEV
+877 ADSGTGDV
-885 VAYIDET
+885 VAYIDNT
-892 RTEDFILDIAHNATL
+892 LDTDSINALAQNATL
-907 IRLASDFSSLYIS
+907 IRLKGDFETLDINVSFGEKVRITL
-920 VAFTEP
+920 
-926 VTMAID
+926 D
-932 LCGHSAGTLALGVD
+932 LCGHSVARLSLKVD
-946 DASLTV
+946 KAALTV
-952 FSSVSG
+952 LSSVAG
-958 GKVTEKVSV
+958 GKVTELLSIYG
-967 EKIIDGDI
+967 IINGSMTLQNFSAKSIAFDEALRPYI
-975 TLRNFTAS
+975 TISNVTEL
-983 SLVYADEGLQKH
+983 
-995 VKVESSCVIKP
+995 P
-1006 L
+1006 

>member
-22 LPSENG
+22 LPSE
-28 DESGNGDGETPSQ
+28 NGDGETPSQ

-54 SVKDRFDIIYNGTAL
+54 SVKDRFDIVYNGTAL

-77 DGRIIDTFTAGSSHP
+77 DGRIIDTFTSGSSHP

-131 SKEKKTVSSYSEL
+131 SKEKKTVASYSEL

-150 LNFTS
+150 LNYTS

-164 PENKTLTVPSSAALD
+164 PENKTLTVPYSTTLD

-187 EGTFINEGRITA
+187 QGTFINEGSVTA

-210 NEGVFVNRHSFSLK
+210 NEGVFVNRHSLSLK
-224 FGTAFYNCGELR
+224 QGTAFYNCGELR

-305 GCEISYSDNVNAG
+305 GCEIAYSDNVNAG
-318 TATVSVKSGPH
+318 TATVSVTSGPH

-360 SSGNYSFVTLNGSGS
+360 SSGNYSVVTLNGSGS

-409 DDFDNNATVAN
+409 DAFDNNATVAN
-420 FGTLTVGSEGKF
+420 FGTLTVEIGGKF
-432 HNSGVLTNDAVFV
+432 QNSGVLTNDAVFV
-445 NEGEFHNKNSF
+445 NRGEFHNKNSF
-456 SNNLEAENSG
+456 SNNLDTENSG
-466 KIFNY
+466 TVFNY

-476 LSENTITNSGQ
+476 LSENTITNS

-505 RQPIKE
+505 RQPIQE
-511 KDVSLQQTVFTYD
+511 EDVSLQQTVFTYD

-537 SLTVARNTY
+537 SLTVASNTY

-554 YPQREYPCDAGT
+554 YPQREDPCDAGT
-566 VDVTVTFNGTSET
+566 VIVTVTFNGTSET
-579 YKGSLELSYVI
+579 YNGSLTLSYVI
-590 ERASASVT
+590 EPASAKVT
-598 DETSLRAILSN
+598 DDASLRAILAN

-633 KVTVPAEYYLLNEYA
+633 RVTVPAEYYLLNEYA

-674 VINNGFVYFNGT
+674 VINNGSAYLNGT
-686 EQQVSGDGKV
+686 DLLVSGSGNV
-696 FVRKS
+696 FSRKS

-706 VSGLAPT
+706 VSGLAAT
-713 VRYGEVARLPFTLTD
+713 VMYGEDARLPYMLSD
-728 GTYTLIKGE
+728 GGYTLIKGE

-744 NISDI
+744 NISAI

-778 ILPGEITVNTFEEL
+778 ILPGEITVNTFEQL
-792 QNALADCREENVCN
+792 QNALADCREENLCN
-806 YGKIFL
+806 YGKILL

-836 DLNSHKLSLRRGE
+836 DLNSHKLSLRRGDS
-849 TSLHRFV
+849 SLHRFV

-885 VAYIDET
+885 VAYIDNT
-892 RTEDFILDIAHNATL
+892 LDTDSINALAQNATL
-907 IRLASDFSSLYIS
+907 IRLKGDLETLDINVSFGEKVRITL
-920 VAFTEP
+920 
-926 VTMAID
+926 D
-932 LCGHSAGTLALGVD
+932 LCGHSVARLSLKVD
-946 DASLTV
+946 KAALTV
-952 FSSVSG
+952 LSSVAG
-958 GKVTEKVSV
+958 GKVTELLSIYG
-967 EKIIDGDI
+967 IINGSMTLQNFSAKSIAFDEALRPYI
-975 TLRNFTAS
+975 TISNVTELS
-983 SLVYADEGLQKH
+983 
-995 VKVESSCVIKP
+995 
-1006 L
+1006 

>member
-41 QKTYNLSDPLISI
+41 QKTYNLSDPLITI

-92 DLAAEFSDNVNAGNA
+92 DLTAEFSDNVNAGNA

-120 GTAEFTFEILQ
+120 GTAEFTFEIRQ
-131 SKEKKTVSSYSEL
+131 SKETKPVASYSEL

-150 LNFTS
+150 LNYTS
-155 FSLSEDISV
+155 FSLSGDISV

-210 NEGVFVNRHSFSLK
+210 NEGVFVNRHSLSLK

-245 SKGVFSDVAM
+245 SKGVFSDVAV
-255 VGMDEY
+255 VGMEGY
-261 DFVYRRINMTECE
+261 DFVYRRYDMEKCKTA
-274 GSLSYVSAEYDGKAK
+274 LSFASVEYDGKAK
-289 EPAVSFTY
+289 TPTVSFTLDDN
-297 GGKPLSLN
+297 PLSLS
-305 GCEISYSDNVNAG
+305 GCDISYSNNVNAG
-318 TATVSVKSGPH
+318 TATVSVTSGPY

-349 VLSTSRLIETV
+349 VLSSSRLIETV
-360 SSGNYSFVTLNGSGS
+360 SSGNYSVVTLNGSGS

-384 STKVVLDGS
+384 STKVVLNGS

-409 DDFDNNATVAN
+409 DAFYNNASVAN
-420 FGTLTVGSEGKF
+420 LGALTVGREGKF
-432 HNSGVLTNDAVFV
+432 HNSGVLTNGAAFV
-445 NEGEFHNKNSF
+445 NEGELHNKNSF
-456 SNNLEAENSG
+456 SNNLEAKNSG

-476 LSENTITNSGQ
+476 LSVNTITNS

-495 NSAFTDGLTV
+495 NPAFTDGLTV
-505 RQPIKE
+505 RQPITAD
-511 KDVSLQQTVFTYD
+511 DVYLKQTAFTYD
-524 GFYKYPTLVFSDD
+524 GFYKYPTLLFSDN

-554 YPQREYPCDAGT
+554 YPQREDPRDAGT
-566 VDVTVTFNGTSET
+566 VVVTVTFNGTSET

-590 ERASASVT
+590 ERASATVT

-609 GNYNEAVLEADVSLD
+609 GNYDEAVLETDVALH

-686 EQQVSGDGKV
+686 EQQVSGDGTV

-706 VSGLAPT
+706 VSGLAAT
-713 VRYGEVARLPFTLTD
+713 VMYGEDARLPYVLSD
-728 GTYTLIKGE
+728 GDYTLIKGE
-737 DYSALYY
+737 DYSTLYY

-762 AVFSESYYGER
+762 ALFSESYYGER

-778 ILPGEITVNTFEEL
+778 ILPGEITVNTFEQL

-819 NETVS
+819 NDTIS

-836 DLNSHKLSLRRGE
+836 DLNSHKLSLRRGDS
-849 TSLHRFV
+849 SLHKFV

-870 DLSTSYG
+870 DLYTSYG
-877 AYSGTGEV
+877 ADSGTGDV
-885 VAYIDET
+885 VAYIDNT
-892 RTEDFILDIAHNATL
+892 LDTDSINALAQNATL
-907 IRLASDFSSLYIS
+907 IRLKGDFETLDINVSFGEKVRITL
-920 VAFTEP
+920 
-926 VTMAID
+926 D
-932 LCGHSAGTLALGVD
+932 LCGHSVARLSLKVD
-946 DASLTV
+946 KAALTV
-952 FSSVSG
+952 LSSVAG
-958 GKVTEKVSV
+958 GKVTELLSIYG
-967 EKIIDGDI
+967 IINGSMTLQNFSAKSIAFDEALRPYI
-975 TLRNFTAS
+975 TISNVTELS
-983 SLVYADEGLQKH
+983 
-995 VKVESSCVIKP
+995 
-1006 L
+1006 

>member
-41 QKTYNLSDPLISI
+41 QKTYNLSDPLITI
-54 SVKDRFDIIYNGTAL
+54 SVKDRFDIVYNGTAL

-77 DGRIIDTFTAGSSHP
+77 DGRIIDSFTAGSPHP

-150 LNFTS
+150 LNYTS

-164 PENKTLTVPSSAALD
+164 PENKTLTVPSSVALD

-210 NEGVFVNRHSFSLK
+210 NEGVFVNRHSLSLK

-289 EPAVSFTY
+289 EPSVSFVY
-297 GGKPLSLN
+297 EGKPLSLN

-318 TATVSVKSGPH
+318 TATVSVTSGPH
-329 SEALFGHKEFT
+329 SKELVGHKEFT

-360 SSGNYSFVTLNGSGS
+360 SSGNYSVVTLNGSGS

-384 STKVVLDGS
+384 STTVVLNGS

-409 DDFDNNATVAN
+409 DAFYNNASVAN
-420 FGTLTVGSEGKF
+420 FGALTVGSEGKF
-432 HNSGVLTNDAVFV
+432 HNSGVLTNDAAFV
-445 NEGEFHNKNSF
+445 NQGEFHNKNSF

-476 LSENTITNSGQ
+476 LSVNTITNS

-495 NSAFTDGLTV
+495 NPAFTDGLTV
-505 RQPIKE
+505 RQPITAD
-511 KDVSLQQTVFTYD
+511 DVSLQQTVFTYD

-554 YPQREYPCDAGT
+554 YPQREDPRDAGT
-566 VDVTVTFNGTSET
+566 VIVTVTFNGTSET

-609 GNYNEAVLEADVSLD
+609 GNYDEAVLETDVALH

-674 VINNGFVYFNGT
+674 VINNGSAYLNGT
-686 EQQVSGDGKV
+686 DSLVSGSGTV
-696 FVRKS
+696 FIRKS
-701 IASVT
+701 IDLVT
-706 VSGLAPT
+706 VSGLAAT
-713 VRYGEVARLPFTLTD
+713 VMYGEDARLPFTLTD
-728 GTYTLIKGE
+728 GTYTLIKNT
-737 DYSALYY
+737 DYTVRYSG
-744 NISDI
+744 ISDI
-749 SVEGA
+749 SIDGS
-754 PAYVISKA
+754 PACAISSA
-762 AVFSESYYGER
+762 TTFSENYYGER

-778 ILPGEITVNTFEEL
+778 ILPGEITVNTFEQL
-792 QNALADCREENVCN
+792 QNALADCREENFCN
-806 YGKIFL
+806 YGKILL

-819 NETVS
+819 NDTVS

-856 YLVNNGEIIIHNPN
+856 YLVNNGEIIIYRPL

-885 VAYIDET
+885 VAYIDNT
-892 RTEDFILDIAHNATL
+892 LDADSINALAQNATL
-907 IRLASDFSSLYIS
+907 IRLKGDFETLDINVSFSETVRITL
-920 VAFTEP
+920 
-926 VTMAID
+926 D
-932 LCGHSAGTLALGVD
+932 LCGHSVARLSLKVD
-946 DASLTV
+946 KAALTV
-952 FSSVSG
+952 LSSVAG
-958 GKVTEKVSV
+958 GKVTELLSIYG
-967 EKIIDGDI
+967 IINGSIDLQNFSAKSIAFDEALRPYI
-975 TLRNFTAS
+975 TISNVPEL
-983 SLVYADEGLQKH
+983 
-995 VKVESSCVIKP
+995 P
-1006 L
+1006 

>member
-41 QKTYNLSDPLISI
+41 QKTYNLSDPLITI
-54 SVKDRFDIIYNGTAL
+54 SVKDRFDIVYNGTAL

-150 LNFTS
+150 LNYTS

-164 PENKTLTVPSSAALD
+164 PENKTLTVPYSTTLD

-210 NEGVFVNRHSFSLK
+210 NEGVFVNRHSLSLK
-224 FGTAFYNCGELR
+224 QGTAFYNCGELR

-318 TATVSVKSGPH
+318 TATVSVTSGPH
-329 SEALFGHKEFT
+329 SKELVGHKEFT

-349 VLSTSRLIETV
+349 VLSSSRLIETV
-360 SSGNYSFVTLNGSGS
+360 SSGNYSVVTLNGSGS

-384 STKVVLDGS
+384 STTVVLNGS

-409 DDFDNNATVAN
+409 DAFDNNATVAN

-445 NEGEFHNKNSF
+445 NQGEFHNKNSF
-456 SNNLEAENSG
+456 SNNLEAKNSG

-476 LSENTITNSGQ
+476 LSENTITNSG
-487 GHAYFDED
+487 HAYFDED
-495 NSAFTDGLTV
+495 NSAFNNGLVV
-505 RQPIKE
+505 REPITAD
-511 KDVSLQQTVFTYD
+511 DVSLQQTEFTYD
-524 GFYKYPTLVFSDD
+524 GFNKYPVLVFSDD
-537 SLTVARNTY
+537 SLNVARNTY

-554 YPQREYPCDAGT
+554 YPQREDPCDTGT
-566 VDVTVTFNGTSET
+566 VVVTVTFNGTSET
-579 YKGSLELSYVI
+579 YKGSLALSYVI
-590 ERASASVT
+590 EPASATVT
-598 DETSLRAILSN
+598 DDASLRAILAN
-609 GNYNEAVLEADVSLD
+609 GNYNEAVLDADVALH

-633 KVTVPAEYYLLNEYA
+633 KVTVPAEYYLLTEYA

-686 EQQVSGDGKV
+686 EQQVSGDGTV
-696 FVRKS
+696 FVRES
-701 IASVT
+701 IANVT

-713 VRYGEVARLPFTLTD
+713 VRYGEDARLLFTLTD
-728 GTYTLIKGE
+728 EGYTLIKGE

-778 ILPGEITVNTFEEL
+778 ILPGEITVNTFEQL

-819 NETVS
+819 NDTIS

-836 DLNSHKLSLRRGE
+836 DLNSHKLSLRRGDS
-849 TSLHRFV
+849 SLHKFV
-856 YLVNNGEIIIHNPN
+856 YLVNNGEITIHNPN

-885 VAYIDET
+885 VAYIDNT
-892 RTEDFILDIAHNATL
+892 LDTDSINALAQNATL
-907 IRLASDFSSLYIS
+907 IRLKGDFETLDINVSFGEKVRITL
-920 VAFTEP
+920 
-926 VTMAID
+926 D
-932 LCGHSAGTLALGVD
+932 LCGHSVARLSLKVD
-946 DASLTV
+946 KAALTV
-952 FSSVSG
+952 LSSVAG
-958 GKVTEKVSV
+958 GKVTELLSIYG
-967 EKIIDGDI
+967 IINGSMTLQNFSAKSIAFDEALRPYI
-975 TLRNFTAS
+975 TISNVTELS
-983 SLVYADEGLQKH
+983 
-995 VKVESSCVIKP
+995 
-1006 L
+1006 

>member
-54 SVKDRFDIIYNGTAL
+54 SVKDRFDIVYNGTAL

-77 DGRIIDTFTAGSSHP
+77 DGRIIDGFTAGSSHP
-92 DLAAEFSDNVNAGNA
+92 DLTAEFSDNVNAGNA

-131 SKEKKTVSSYSEL
+131 SKEKKTVASYSEL

-164 PENKTLTVPSSAALD
+164 PENKTLTVPYSTALD

-210 NEGVFVNRHSFSLK
+210 NEGVFVNRHSLSLK

-274 GSLSYVSAEYDGKAK
+274 SSLSYVSAEYDGKAK

-318 TATVSVKSGPH
+318 TATVSVTSGPH

-360 SSGNYSFVTLNGSGS
+360 SSGNYSDVTLNGSGS

-409 DDFDNNATVAN
+409 ASFYNNASVAN
-420 FGTLTVGSEGKF
+420 LGALTVGSEGKF
-432 HNSGVLTNDAVFV
+432 HNSGVLTNDAAFV
-445 NEGEFHNKNSF
+445 NQGEFHNKNSF

-466 KIFNY
+466 KVFNY
-471 GEAEF
+471 GEAKF
-476 LSENTITNSGQ
+476 LSVNTIANS
-487 GHAYFDED
+487 GHAYFDE
-495 NSAFTDGLTV
+495 NNPAFTDGLTV
-505 RQPIKE
+505 RQPITAE
-511 KDVSLQQTVFTYD
+511 DVSLQQTVFTYD

-537 SLTVARNTY
+537 SPNVARNTY

-554 YPQREYPCDAGT
+554 YPQREDPCDAGT
-566 VDVTVTFNGTSET
+566 VIVTVTFNGTSET
-579 YKGSLELSYVI
+579 YKGSLTLSYVI
-590 ERASASVT
+590 EPASAKVT
-598 DETSLRAILSN
+598 DDASLRAILAN
-609 GNYNEAVLEADVSLD
+609 GNYDEAVLEADVSLD

-633 KVTVPAEYYLLNEYA
+633 RVTVPAEYYLLTEYA

-667 TLAGSEN
+667 TLARSEN

-686 EQQVSGDGKV
+686 EQQVSGDGTV

-706 VSGLAPT
+706 VSGLAAT
-713 VRYGEVARLPFTLTD
+713 VMYGEDARLPYMLSD
-728 GTYTLIKGE
+728 GGYTLIKGE

-754 PAYVISKA
+754 PAYAISKA

-778 ILPGEITVNTFEEL
+778 ILPGEITVNTFEQL

-819 NETVS
+819 NDTIS

-877 AYSGTGEV
+877 AYSGSGEV
-885 VAYIDET
+885 VAYIDNT
-892 RTEDFILDIAHNATL
+892 LDTDSINALAQNATL
-907 IRLASDFSSLYIS
+907 IRLKGDFETLDINVSFGEKVRITL
-920 VAFTEP
+920 
-926 VTMAID
+926 D
-932 LCGHSAGTLALGVD
+932 LCGHSVARLSLKVD
-946 DASLTV
+946 KAALTV
-952 FSSVSG
+952 LSSVAG
-958 GKVTEKVSV
+958 GKVTELLSIYG
-967 EKIIDGDI
+967 IINGSIDLQNFSAKSIAFDEALRPYI
-975 TLRNFTAS
+975 TITDVPEL
-983 SLVYADEGLQKH
+983 
-995 VKVESSCVIKP
+995 P
-1006 L
+1006 

>member
-54 SVKDRFDIIYNGTAL
+54 SVKDRFDIVYNGTAL

-77 DGRIIDTFTAGSSHP
+77 DGRIIDTFTAGTAHP

-164 PENKTLTVPSSAALD
+164 PENKTLTVPYSTTLD

-210 NEGVFVNRHSFSLK
+210 NEGVFVNRHSLSLK

-274 GSLSYVSAEYDGKAK
+274 GSLSYDSAEYDGKAK

-318 TATVSVKSGPH
+318 TATVSVTSGPH
-329 SEALFGHKEFT
+329 SKELVGHKEFT

-349 VLSTSRLIETV
+349 VLSSSRLIETV
-360 SSGNYSFVTLNGSGS
+360 SSGNYSVVTLNGSGS

-384 STKVVLDGS
+384 STTVVLDGS

-409 DDFDNNATVAN
+409 DSFYNNASVAN
-420 FGTLTVGSEGKF
+420 LGALTVGSEGKF

-445 NEGEFHNKNSF
+445 NQGEFHNKNSF
-456 SNNLEAENSG
+456 SNDLDAENSG

-476 LSENTITNSGQ
+476 LSVNTITNSG
-487 GHAYFDED
+487 HAYFDE
-495 NSAFTDGLTV
+495 NNPAFTDGLTV
-505 RQPIKE
+505 RQPIQE
-511 KDVSLQQTVFTYD
+511 EDVFLQQTVFTYD

-537 SLTVARNTY
+537 SLNVARNTY

-554 YPQREYPCDAGT
+554 YPQREDPCDAGT
-566 VDVTVTFNGTSET
+566 VVVSVTFNGTSET
-579 YKGSLELSYVI
+579 YKGSLTLSYVI
-590 ERASASVT
+590 EPASASVT

-609 GNYNEAVLEADVSLD
+609 GNYDEAVLDADVSLD

-633 KVTVPAEYYLLNEYA
+633 RVTVPAEYYLLTEYA

-686 EQQVSGDGKV
+686 EQQVSGDGTV
-696 FVRKS
+696 FIRKS

-706 VSGLAPT
+706 VSGLAAT
-713 VRYGEVARLPFTLTD
+713 VMYGEDARLPYMLSD
-728 GTYTLIKGE
+728 GGYTLIKGE

-778 ILPGEITVNTFEEL
+778 ILPGEITVNTFEQL

-819 NETVS
+819 NDTIS

-836 DLNSHKLSLRRGE
+836 DLNSHKLSLRRGDS
-849 TSLHRFV
+849 SLHKFV

-885 VAYIDET
+885 VAYIDNT
-892 RTEDFILDIAHNATL
+892 LDTDSINALAQNATL
-907 IRLASDFSSLYIS
+907 IRLKGDFETLDINVSFGEKVLI
-920 VAFTEP
+920 TL
-926 VTMAID
+926 D
-932 LCGHSAGTLALGVD
+932 LCGHSVARLSLKVD
-946 DASLTV
+946 KAALTV
-952 FSSVSG
+952 LSSVAG
-958 GKVTEKVSV
+958 GKVTELLSIYG
-967 EKIIDGDI
+967 IINGSMTLQNFSAKSIAFDEALRPYI
-975 TLRNFTAS
+975 TISNVTELS
-983 SLVYADEGLQKH
+983 
-995 VKVESSCVIKP
+995 
-1006 L
+1006 

>member
-22 LPSENG
+22 LPSE
-28 DESGNGDGETPSQ
+28 NGDGETPSQ

-54 SVKDRFDIIYNGTAL
+54 SVKDRFDIVYNGTAL

-77 DGRIIDTFTAGSSHP
+77 DGRIIDTFTSGSSHP

-131 SKEKKTVSSYSEL
+131 SKEKKTVASYSEL

-150 LNFTS
+150 LNYTS

-164 PENKTLTVPSSAALD
+164 PENKTLTVPYSTTLD

-187 EGTFINEGRITA
+187 QGTFINEGSVTA

-210 NEGVFVNRHSFSLK
+210 NEGVFVNRHSLSLK
-224 FGTAFYNCGELR
+224 QGTAFYNCGELR

-297 GGKPLSLN
+297 GGKPLSLTD
-305 GCEISYSDNVNAG
+305 CEIAYSDNVNAG
-318 TATVSVKSGPH
+318 TATVSVTSGPH
-329 SEALFGHKEFT
+329 SKELVGHKEFT

-349 VLSTSRLIETV
+349 VLSSSRLIETV
-360 SSGNYSFVTLNGSGS
+360 SSGNYSVVTLNGSGS

-384 STKVVLDGS
+384 STKVVLNGS
-393 FTNNATLTI
+393 FTNNASLTI

-409 DDFDNNATVAN
+409 ASFYNNASVAN
-420 FGTLTVGSEGKF
+420 LGALTVGSEGKF
-432 HNSGVLTNDAVFV
+432 HNSGVLTNNAVFV
-445 NEGEFHNKNSF
+445 NQGEFHNKNSF
-456 SNNLEAENSG
+456 SNDLDAENSG

-476 LSENTITNSGQ
+476 LSVNTITNSG
-487 GHAYFDED
+487 HAYFDE
-495 NSAFTDGLTV
+495 NNPAFTDGLTV
-505 RQPIKE
+505 RKLIQE
-511 KDVSLQQTVFTYD
+511 EDVSLQQTVFTYD

-537 SLTVARNTY
+537 SLNVARNTY

-554 YPQREYPCDAGT
+554 YPQREDPCDAGT
-566 VDVTVTFNGTSET
+566 VVVTVTFNGISET
-579 YKGSLELSYVI
+579 YNGSLTLSYVI
-590 ERASASVT
+590 EPASAKVT
-598 DETSLRAILSN
+598 DDASLRAILSN

-633 KVTVPAEYYLLNEYA
+633 RVTVPAEYYLLNEYA

-686 EQQVSGDGKV
+686 EQQVSGDGTV

-706 VSGLAPT
+706 VSGLAAT
-713 VRYGEVARLPFTLTD
+713 VMYGEDARLPYMLSD
-728 GTYTLIKGE
+728 GGYTLIKGE

-778 ILPGEITVNTFEEL
+778 ILPGEITVNTFEQL
-792 QNALADCREENVCN
+792 QNALADCREENLCN
-806 YGKIFL
+806 YGKILL

-836 DLNSHKLSLRRGE
+836 DLNSHKLSLRRGDS
-849 TSLHRFV
+849 SLHRFV

-885 VAYIDET
+885 VAYIDNT
-892 RTEDFILDIAHNATL
+892 LDADSVNALAQNATL
-907 IRLASDFSSLYIS
+907 IRLKGDFETLDINVSFGEKVRITL
-920 VAFTEP
+920 
-926 VTMAID
+926 D
-932 LCGHSAGTLALGVD
+932 LCGHSVARLSLKVD
-946 DASLTV
+946 KAALTV
-952 FSSVSG
+952 LSSVAG
-958 GKVTEKVSV
+958 GKVTELLSIYG
-967 EKIIDGDI
+967 IINGSIDLQNFSAKSIAFDEALRPYI
-975 TLRNFTAS
+975 TINNVTELS
-983 SLVYADEGLQKH
+983 
-995 VKVESSCVIKP
+995 
-1006 L
+1006 

>member
-54 SVKDRFDIIYNGTAL
+54 SVKDRFDIVYNGTAL

-179 LNGHLLTV
+179 LNGHLFTV
-187 EGTFINEGRITA
+187 QGTFINEGRITA

-210 NEGVFVNRHSFSLK
+210 NEGVFVNRHSLSLK

-318 TATVSVKSGPH
+318 TATVSVTSGPH

-360 SSGNYSFVTLNGSGS
+360 SSGNYSYVTLNGSGS

-384 STKVVLDGS
+384 STTVVLDGS
-393 FTNNATLTI
+393 FTNNASLTI

-409 DDFDNNATVAN
+409 DAFYNNASVAIAN
-420 FGTLTVGSEGKF
+420 LGALTVGSGGKF
-432 HNSGVLTNDAVFV
+432 HNSGVLTNDAAFV
-445 NEGEFHNKNSF
+445 NQGEFHNKNSF
-456 SNNLEAENSG
+456 SNNLYTENSG

-471 GEAEF
+471 GEAKF
-476 LSENTITNSGQ
+476 LSVNTIANS

-495 NSAFTDGLTV
+495 NPAFTEGLTV

-554 YPQREYPCDAGT
+554 YPQREDPCDAGT
-566 VDVTVTFNGTSET
+566 VVVSVTFNGTSET
-579 YKGSLELSYVI
+579 YKGSLTLSYVI
-590 ERASASVT
+590 EPASAKVT
-598 DETSLRAILSN
+598 DDASLRAILAN
-609 GNYNEAVLEADVSLD
+609 GNYNEAVLDADVSLT
-624 SDLTIPQNY
+624 SDLTVPQNY

-674 VINNGFVYFNGT
+674 VINNGSAYLNGT
-686 EQQVSGDGKV
+686 DLLVSGSGNV
-696 FVRKS
+696 FSRKS
-701 IASVT
+701 ISLVT
-706 VSGLAPT
+706 VSGLASS
-713 VRYGEVARLPFTLTD
+713 VRYGEDARLPFTLTD
-728 GTYTLIKGE
+728 GDYNLTINADYTVR
-737 DYSALYY
+737 YY
-744 NISDI
+744 NVSDV
-749 SVEGA
+749 SADGF

-762 AVFSESYYGER
+762 AAFSESYYGER

-778 ILPGEITVNTFEEL
+778 ILPGEITVNTFEQL

-819 NETVS
+819 NDTIS

-836 DLNSHKLSLRRGE
+836 DLNSHKLSLRRGDS
-849 TSLHRFV
+849 SLHRFV

-885 VAYIDET
+885 VAYIDNT
-892 RTEDFILDIAHNATL
+892 LDTDSINALAQNATL
-907 IRLASDFSSLYIS
+907 IRLKGDLETLDINVSFGEKVRITL
-920 VAFTEP
+920 
-926 VTMAID
+926 D
-932 LCGHSAGTLALGVD
+932 LCGHSVARLSLKVD
-946 DASLTV
+946 KAALTV
-952 FSSVSG
+952 LSSVSG
-958 GKVTEKVSV
+958 GKVTELLSIYG
-967 EKIIDGDI
+967 IINGSMTLQNFSAKSIAFDEALRPYI
-975 TLRNFTAS
+975 TISNVTELS
-983 SLVYADEGLQKH
+983 
-995 VKVESSCVIKP
+995 
-1006 L
+1006 

>member
-28 DESGNGDGETPSQ
+28 DESGNDNGETPSQ
-41 QKTYNLSDPLISI
+41 QKTYNLSDPLITI
-54 SVKDRFDIIYNGTAL
+54 SVKDRFDIVYNGTAL

-187 EGTFINEGRITA
+187 QGTFINEGRITA

-297 GGKPLSLN
+297 GEKPLSLT

-318 TATVSVKSGPH
+318 TATVSVTSGPH
-329 SEALFGHKEFT
+329 SEALVGHKEFT

-360 SSGNYSFVTLNGSGS
+360 SSGNYSEVTFNGSDS

-384 STKVVLDGS
+384 STTVVLDGS

-409 DDFDNNATVAN
+409 DAFYNNASVAN
-420 FGTLTVGSEGKF
+420 LGSFTVGSEGKF
-432 HNSGVLTNDAVFV
+432 HNSGSLTNGAVFV
-445 NEGEFHNKNSF
+445 NQGEFHNKNSF
-456 SNNLEAENSG
+456 SNDLDTENWG

-471 GEAEF
+471 GEAKF
-476 LSENTITNSGQ
+476 LSKNTITNSGP

-505 RQPIKE
+505 RQLIQE
-511 KDVSLQQTVFTYD
+511 EDVSLQQTVFTYD

-537 SLTVARNTY
+537 SLNVARNTY

-554 YPQREYPCDAGT
+554 YPQREDPCDAGT
-566 VDVTVTFNGTSET
+566 VVVTVTFNGTSET

-609 GNYNEAVLEADVSLD
+609 GNYNEAVLDADVALH

-633 KVTVPAEYYLLNEYA
+633 RVTVPAEYYLLTEYA

-686 EQQVSGDGKV
+686 EQQVSGDGTV

-706 VSGLAPT
+706 VSGLAAT
-713 VRYGEVARLPFTLTD
+713 VMYGEDARLPYMLSD
-728 GTYTLIKGE
+728 GGYTLIKGE

-778 ILPGEITVNTFEEL
+778 ILPGEITVNTFEQL

-806 YGKIFL
+806 YGKILL

-819 NETVS
+819 NDTIS

-836 DLNSHKLSLRRGE
+836 DLNSHKLSLRRGDS
-849 TSLHRFV
+849 SLHRFV

-885 VAYIDET
+885 VAYIDNT
-892 RTEDFILDIAHNATL
+892 LDTDSINALAQNATL
-907 IRLASDFSSLYIS
+907 IRLKGDFETLDINVSFGEKVRITL
-920 VAFTEP
+920 
-926 VTMAID
+926 D
-932 LCGHSAGTLALGVD
+932 LCGHSVARLSLKVD
-946 DASLTV
+946 KAALTV
-952 FSSVSG
+952 LSSVAG
-958 GKVTEKVSV
+958 GKVTELLSIYG
-967 EKIIDGDI
+967 IINGSIDLQNFSAKSIAFDEALRPYI
-975 TLRNFTAS
+975 TISNVTEL
-983 SLVYADEGLQKH
+983 
-995 VKVESSCVIKP
+995 P
-1006 L
+1006 

>member
-41 QKTYNLSDPLISI
+41 QKTYNLSDPLITI
-54 SVKDRFDIIYNGTAL
+54 SVKDRFDIVYNGTAL

-77 DGRIIDTFTAGSSHP
+77 DGRIIDTFTAGTAHP

-131 SKEKKTVSSYSEL
+131 SKEKKTVASYSEL

-150 LNFTS
+150 LNYTS
-155 FSLSEDISV
+155 FSLSGDISV
-164 PENKTLTVPSSAALD
+164 PENKTLTVPSSTTLD

-210 NEGVFVNRHSFSLK
+210 NEGVFVNRHSLSLK

-318 TATVSVKSGPH
+318 TATVSVTSGPH
-329 SEALFGHKEFT
+329 SKELVGHKEFT

-360 SSGNYSFVTLNGSGS
+360 SSGNYSEVTFNGSGS

-384 STKVVLDGS
+384 STTVVLDGS

-409 DDFDNNATVAN
+409 DAFYNNATVAN
-420 FGTLTVGSEGKF
+420 FGTLTVESGGKF
-432 HNSGVLTNDAVFV
+432 HNSGVLTNDADFV
-445 NEGEFHNKNSF
+445 NRGEFHNKNSF
-456 SNNLEAENSG
+456 TNNFDAENSG
-466 KIFNY
+466 KIYNY

-476 LSENTITNSGQ
+476 NSVNAITNSGN
-487 GHAYFDED
+487 AYFDE
-495 NSAFTDGLTV
+495 NNPAFTDGLTV
-505 RQPIKE
+505 RQLIQE
-511 KDVSLQQTVFTYD
+511 EDVSLKQTLFTYD

-554 YPQREYPCDAGT
+554 YPQREDPCDAGT
-566 VDVTVTFNGTSET
+566 VVVTVTFNGTSET
-579 YKGSLELSYVI
+579 YKGSLTLSYVI
-590 ERASASVT
+590 EPASATVT
-598 DETSLRAILSN
+598 DDASLRAILAN

-633 KVTVPAEYYLLNEYA
+633 RVTVPAEYYLLTEYA

-674 VINNGFVYFNGT
+674 VINNGSVYFNET
-686 EQQVSGDGKV
+686 EQQVSGDGTV

-706 VSGLAPT
+706 VSGLAAT
-713 VRYGEVARLPFTLTD
+713 VMYGEDARLPYMLSD
-728 GTYTLIKGE
+728 GGYTLIKGE

-778 ILPGEITVNTFEEL
+778 ILPGEITVNTFEQL

-819 NETVS
+819 NDTIS

-836 DLNSHKLSLRRGE
+836 DLNSYKLSLRRGDS
-849 TSLHRFV
+849 SLHKFV

-885 VAYIDET
+885 VAYIDNT
-892 RTEDFILDIAHNATL
+892 LDTDSINALAQNATL
-907 IRLASDFSSLYIS
+907 IRLKGDFETLDINVSFGETVQITL
-920 VAFTEP
+920 
-926 VTMAID
+926 D
-932 LCGHSAGTLALGVD
+932 LCGHSVARLSLKVD
-946 DASLTV
+946 KAALTV
-952 FSSVSG
+952 LSSVAG
-958 GKVTEKVSV
+958 GKVTELLSIYG
-967 EKIIDGDI
+967 IINGSMTLQNFSAKSIAYDEALRPYI
-975 TLRNFTAS
+975 TISNVTEL
-983 SLVYADEGLQKH
+983 
-995 VKVESSCVIKP
+995 P
-1006 L
+1006 

>member
-41 QKTYNLSDPLISI
+41 QKTYNLSDPLITI
-54 SVKDRFDIIYNGTAL
+54 SVKDRFDIVYNGTAL

-120 GTAEFTFEILQ
+120 GTVEFTFEILQ

-210 NEGVFVNRHSFSLK
+210 NEGVFVNRHSLSLK

-318 TATVSVKSGPH
+318 TATVSVTSGPH

-360 SSGNYSFVTLNGSGS
+360 SSGNYSYVTLNGSGS

-384 STKVVLDGS
+384 STTVVLDGS
-393 FTNNATLTI
+393 FTNNASLTI

-409 DDFDNNATVAN
+409 DAFYNNASVAIAN
-420 FGTLTVGSEGKF
+420 LGALTVGSGGKF
-432 HNSGVLTNDAVFV
+432 HNSGVLTNDAAFV
-445 NEGEFHNKNSF
+445 NQGEFHNKNSF
-456 SNNLEAENSG
+456 SNNLYTENSG

-471 GEAEF
+471 GEAKF
-476 LSENTITNSGQ
+476 LSVNTIANS

-495 NSAFTDGLTV
+495 NPAFTEGLTV

-554 YPQREYPCDAGT
+554 YPQREDPCDAGT
-566 VDVTVTFNGTSET
+566 VVVSVTFNGTSET
-579 YKGSLELSYVI
+579 YKGSLTLSYVI
-590 ERASASVT
+590 EPASAKVT
-598 DETSLRAILSN
+598 DDASLRAILAN
-609 GNYNEAVLEADVSLD
+609 GNYNEAVLETDVSLD

-674 VINNGFVYFNGT
+674 VINNGSAYLNGT
-686 EQQVSGDGKV
+686 DLLVSGSGNV
-696 FVRKS
+696 FSRKS
-701 IASVT
+701 ISLVT
-706 VSGLAPT
+706 VSGLASS
-713 VRYGEVARLPFTLTD
+713 VRYGEDARLPFTLTD
-728 GTYTLIKGE
+728 GDYNLTINADYTVR
-737 DYSALYY
+737 YY
-744 NISDI
+744 NVSDV
-749 SVEGA
+749 SADGF

-762 AVFSESYYGER
+762 AAFSESYYGER

-778 ILPGEITVNTFEEL
+778 ILPGEITVNTFEQL

-819 NETVS
+819 NDTIS

-836 DLNSHKLSLRRGE
+836 DLNSHKLSLRRGDS
-849 TSLHRFV
+849 SLHRFV

-885 VAYIDET
+885 VAYIDNT
-892 RTEDFILDIAHNATL
+892 LDTDSINALAQNATL
-907 IRLASDFSSLYIS
+907 IRLKGDLETLDINVSFGEKVRITL
-920 VAFTEP
+920 
-926 VTMAID
+926 D
-932 LCGHSAGTLALGVD
+932 LCGHSVARLSLKVD
-946 DASLTV
+946 KAALTV
-952 FSSVSG
+952 LSSVAG
-958 GKVTEKVSV
+958 GKVTELLSIYG
-967 EKIIDGDI
+967 IINGSMTLQNFSAKSIAFDEALRPYI
-975 TLRNFTAS
+975 TISNVTELS
-983 SLVYADEGLQKH
+983 
-995 VKVESSCVIKP
+995 
-1006 L
+1006 